1 MKPSSA
7 LKLLAIALTSL
18 SAGMLSAA
26 AEERPRLQDYP
37 SSYEYIQAMLAW
49 NKAHPDGTTSTS
61 QDIPPPAPVASAQV
75 LDPTSEQAPP
85 PFEITGPESL
95 DVAVEKAREIEHP
108 AYKEKVRYHRSTHL
122 SFPLHSIDGQD
133 MSQASVSETLNIK
146 GKTEAEKKADLQR
159 LASHLEEDPLKQ
171 KELQSADDSNR
182 LPMPSFSGNS
192 VLPSGP
198 RAKVDISV
206 SSH

>member
-1 MKPSSA
+1 MKPSTA
-7 LKLLAIALTSL
+7 LKLLAFALTSL

-49 NKAHPDGTTSTS
+49 NKAHPDGTASTS
-61 QDIPPPAPVASAQV
+61 QEAPLPGSVASVQV
-75 LDPTSEQAPP
+75 LDPTSELAPP

-95 DVAVEKAREIEHP
+95 DVAVEKARDIEHP
-108 AYKEKVRYHRSTHL
+108 AYKERVRYHRSTHL

-133 MSQASVSETLNIK
+133 MSQASVGDTLNIK
-146 GKTEAEKKADLQR
+146 GKTEAEKKAELEKLTLQMDQEQR
-159 LASHLEEDPLKQ
+159 KLQEKGVIDGPALPSSTQSIDSGALAS
-171 KELQSADDSNR
+171 
-182 LPMPSFSGNS
+182 G
-192 VLPSGP
+192 
-198 RAKVDISV
+198 AKSKIDITV